1 MPPGEF
7 MKAIVL
13 SAGQGKR
20 LLPLTA
26 QEPKCLLRV
35 DGERPVL
42 ELQLR
47 ALARSGIERA
57 TVVVGFGAERVEQFL
72 SATPIPG
79 LAVET
84 LYNPFYA
91 TSDNL
96 ATCWLARGH
105 MNEDFLLINGD
116 TLVEDRLLRRVL
128 DAPPAP
134 ISVTIDHKSRYD
146 DDDMKVSIDE
156 EGRLLAIGKTLK
168 PEMVNGESIGLLCF
182 RESGVKAFREAL
194 ERIIREPGALKA
206 WYLSVVND
214 MAQDHAVDTLSI
226 RGLWWREIDSHED
239 LEEVRSSHARL
250 TGPAQPRTATARS

>member
-1 MPPGEF
+1 

-20 LLPLTA
+20 LLPLTE

-35 DGERPVL
+35 DGKRPVL

-47 ALARSGIERA
+47 ALARAGIERA
-57 TVVVGFGAERVEQFL
+57 TVVVGFGAEHVEQFL

-79 LAVET
+79 LAVEI
-84 LYNPFYA
+84 LYNPFFE

-96 ATCWLARGH
+96 ATCWLAREY
-105 MNEDFLLINGD
+105 MNEDFLLLNGD
-116 TLVEDRLLRRVL
+116 TVFEDRVLRRVL

-194 ERIIREPGALKA
+194 ERIIREPGALRS

-214 MAQDHAVDTLSI
+214 MAQDHAVDTVTV
-226 RGLWWREIDSHED
+226 RGLWWREIDSRED
-239 LEEVRSSHARL
+239 LEDVRKSHARL
-250 TGPAQPRTATARS
+250 KGATSPRAASASARS

>member
-1 MPPGEF
+1 

-42 ELQLR
+42 ELQLG
-47 ALARSGIERA
+47 ALARAGIERA
-57 TVVVGFGAERVEQFL
+57 TVVVGFGAEHVERFL
-72 SATPIPG
+72 AATPTPG

-84 LYNPFYA
+84 LYNPFYE

-96 ATCWLARGH
+96 ATCWLARGL
-105 MNEDFLLINGD
+105 MNEDFLLLNGD
-116 TLVEDRLLRRVL
+116 TLFEDRVLRQVL
-128 DAPPAP
+128 DGPPSP
-134 ISVTIDHKSRYD
+134 ISVTIDHKSSYD

-156 EGRLLAIGKTLK
+156 DGRLLAIGKTLK

-182 RESGVKAFREAL
+182 RGSGVKTFREVL
-194 ERIIREPGALKA
+194 ERTIREPGALRA

-214 MAQDHAVDTLSI
+214 MAQSHAVDTVSI
-226 RGLWWREIDSHED
+226 RGLWWREIDSHDD
-239 LEEVRSSHARL
+239 LEDVRRSHARL
-250 TGPAQPRTATARS
+250 KGPPVPRAATASARS

>member
-1 MPPGEF
+1 
-7 MKAIVL
+7 MKAILL

-26 QEPKCLLRV
+26 QEPKCLLTV
-35 DGERPVL
+35 DGKRPVL

-47 ALARSGIERA
+47 SLARAGVERA
-57 TVVVGFGAERVEQFL
+57 TVLVGFGAERVERFL
-72 SATPIPG
+72 TATPFPG

-96 ATCWLARGH
+96 ATCWLAREC
-105 MNEDFLLINGD
+105 MNEDFLLLNGD
-116 TLVEDRLLRRVL
+116 TLFEDRVLRQVL
-128 DAPPAP
+128 DGPPFP
-134 ISVTIDHKSRYD
+134 ISVTIDHKNSYD

-156 EGRLLAIGKTLK
+156 DGRLLAIGKTLK

-182 RESGVKAFREAL
+182 RGSGVKAFREVL
-194 ERIIREPGALKA
+194 DVTIREPGALRA

-214 MAQDHAVDTLSI
+214 MAQDHAVDTVSI

-239 LEEVRSSHARL
+239 LEDVRRSRARL
-250 TGPAQPRTATARS
+250 KEIASPRTATAPARS

>member
-1 MPPGEF
+1 

-26 QEPKCLLRV
+26 QQPKCLLPV
-35 DGERPVL
+35 DGELTVL

-47 ALARSGIERA
+47 TLARAGIDRT

-72 SATPIPG
+72 AATPIPG
-79 LAVET
+79 LEVET

-96 ATCWLARGH
+96 ATCWLARGC

-116 TLVEDRLLRRVL
+116 TLFEDRLLRRLL
-128 DAPPAP
+128 DQPPAP
-134 ISVTIDHKSRYD
+134 ISITIDHKSSYD

-156 EGRLLAIGKTLK
+156 DGRLLAIGKTLK

-182 RESGVKAFREAL
+182 RESGVKAFREVL
-194 ERIIREPGALKA
+194 ERTIREPGALKA

-214 MAQDHAVDTLSI
+214 MAQDQAVDTISI

-239 LEEVRSSHARL
+239 LLDVRSSRARL
-250 TGPAQPRTATARS
+250 KGAASPSTASASARS